1 YRCSDEDQRV
11 LSRAIPNLI
20 AIAEQ
25 SLAPSLV
32 DPPNVYLDDGN
43 VLSITTVWSDFVGF
57 TLEENFK
64 TNSSF
69 FNDFCINS
77 GVLNEYYLASTG
89 PMPVCRE
96 VQSSK
101 YNYTIPSIFTDIL
114 YTKNPRYWGQL
125 QVNPQIFRSTNGG
138 ALLLNGDLD
147 YNSPMYSAQQ
157 TQRWLQSEHIRTKLI
172 EMKGLAHVT
181 SAQSHT
187 KQGGFQSTT
196 CTDQIIVQFLYQQEL
211 NLDLETINYTCSLKE
226 NLIGID
232 WLYSNPI
239 VNQTLHTLFGN
250 SVIDYWGINAT
261 EVELV
266 ETTTKSTANQSGRLS
281 CKHIIM
287 MSFMMLSCCI
297 SMFI

>member
-1 YRCSDEDQRV
+1 LYRCSDEDQRV
-11 LSRAIPNLI
+11 LSRTIPNLI

-43 VLSITTVWSDFVGF
+43 VLSITTIWSDFVGF
-57 TLEENFK
+57 TLEEKFK

-77 GVLNEYYLASTG
+77 GVLNEYYLASAG

-101 YNYTIPSIFTDIL
+101 YNYTIPSIITDIL

-232 WLYSNPI
+232 W
-239 VNQTLHTLFGN
+239 
-250 SVIDYWGINAT
+250 
-261 EVELV
+261 
-266 ETTTKSTANQSGRLS
+266 
-281 CKHIIM
+281 
-287 MSFMMLSCCI
+287 
-297 SMFI
+297 